1 MGAHMS
7 IYAYG
12 PTYAYKA
19 EQLYTVR
26 PIATYCV
33 FASVENIDV
42 ARPIKNFGMAGGA
55 SSRDLN
61 YVIYNIATVL
71 VEQGILLL
79 LLLL

>member
-42 ARPIKNFGMAGGA
+42 ARPIKNFQHGWRSFRPLQM
-55 SSRDLN
+55 R
-61 YVIYNIATVL
+61 V
-71 VEQGILLL
+71 
-79 LLLL
+79 